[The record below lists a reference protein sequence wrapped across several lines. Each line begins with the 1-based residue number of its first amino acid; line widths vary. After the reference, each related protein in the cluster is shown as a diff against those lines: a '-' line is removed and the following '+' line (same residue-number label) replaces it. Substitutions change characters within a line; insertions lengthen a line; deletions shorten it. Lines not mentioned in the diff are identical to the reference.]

1 MVEQNIKARA
11 RAKGFFYG
19 WVIIIAC
26 YFIVFTMMAS
36 YYSFGVF
43 FKPIAGEFGWGRA
56 QTSLVISINLMTGA
70 FLGMAVGRLVDKY
83 KPRNIMLAFSVLA
96 GITYV
101 LMSRI
106 TGLAQF
112 YSLYGVVLGIAMSA
126 NYVIPSVLINRWFV
140 KKRGLGLGIVFSAFG
155 MAQMIAPL
163 LAASLIDSVGWRQMY
178 IYMGLLVFV
187 ITAICALFLRGS
199 PQEMGLL
206 PDGNAAPTAAEGGV
220 SAHDLKKN
228 STAQGL
234 TVKET
239 LRTPTFWLI
248 SLLWLFMAFPVY
260 MIVVHLI
267 PYSTDMGIS
276 VIAAASI
283 MTVAGI
289 SNVVGRISLGHISDK
304 FGSKTILLI
313 SFVMIIFGLLLLI
326 NAHVL
331 MIFYLAAALISLFL
345 NGSDTVVI
353 KVLADLFGVKSLG
366 FIVGAT
372 SLAWRIG
379 AASGAYL
386 AGLFFDAT
394 DSYAAIFSLATL
406 AMYICFI
413 ITIFVFKKKPSQVA
427 MVVSQ

>member
-1 MVEQNIKARA
+1 MGEQNIKAQA
-11 RAKGFFYG
+11 RTKGFFYG
-19 WVIIIAC
+19 WAIIIAC

-43 FKPIAGEFGWGRA
+43 FKPMSGEFGWSRA

-70 FLGMAVGRLVDKY
+70 FMGLLVGRLVDKY
-83 KPRNIMLAFSVLA
+83 NPRNLMLACSALA
-96 GITYV
+96 GLSYIM
-101 LMSRI
+101 MSRI

-112 YSLYGVVLGIAMSA
+112 YILYGIVLGMAMSA

-140 KKRGLGLGIVFSAFG
+140 KKRGLGLGLVFSAFG
-155 MAQMIAPL
+155 MAQMISPP
-163 LAASLIDSVGWRQMY
+163 LAATLIDSMGWRQMY

-187 ITAICALFLRGS
+187 ITAICALLLRSS

-206 PDGNAAPTAAEGGV
+206 PDGDADRSSAEGG
-220 SAHDLKKN
+220 ALARGLKKN
-228 STAQGL
+228 NAAQGL

-267 PYSTDMGIS
+267 PYSTDMGIN

-289 SNVVGRISLGHISDK
+289 SNIIGRIFLGHISDK

-313 SFVMIIFGLLLLI
+313 SFVMVIFGLLLLI
-326 NAHVL
+326 NARSL
-331 MIFYLAAALISLFL
+331 MTFYLAAVLVTLFL
-345 NGSDTVVI
+345 NGGDTVVT
-353 KVLADLFGVKSLG
+353 KVLGDIFGVRSLG
-366 FIVGAT
+366 FIVGAM
-372 SLAWRIG
+372 SMAWRVG
-379 AASGAYL
+379 ASAGAYL
-386 AGLFFDAT
+386 AGVFFDT
-394 DSYAAIFSLATL
+394 TNSYAIIFSLAVL

-413 ITIFVFKKKPSQVA
+413 LTIFIFTKKPRLTPA
-427 MVVSQ
+427 AA